1 MTSHTERS
9 SRAMAAV
16 IPSGWVCHSRV
27 EPSTSASSNV
37 TVPVGSSLTRR
48 SLPFKAV
55 SANGSVPLMLASM
68 RWPHA
73 AKHRRNRVDLPPR
86 HAGLRPLAAPI
97 YAYGPTIP
105 RRRHRIV
112 DSHRPEETTMT
123 IHTSRSNGLGNQG
136 VGDVLATAQITE
148 VAALPLAP
156 KNPQEL
162 GERAVVLGASMGGL
176 LAARVLA
183 DFFRTVTVVE
193 RDVLQDD
200 PANRRGVP
208 QGRHAHL
215 VLPRGAQILDELFP
229 GILNGLV
236 VDGAPFGTT
245 GNWPSFTSRS
255 AATRCC
261 GPARQQLITKQW
273 RCMCRAGRYW
283 SAMSGGAYR
292 PLAT

>member
-1 MTSHTERS
+1 MTTH
-9 SRAMAAV
+9 
-16 IPSGWVCHSRV
+16 
-27 EPSTSASSNV
+27 
-37 TVPVGSSLTRR
+37 TRR
-48 SLPFKAV
+48 S
-55 SANGSVPLMLASM
+55 S
-68 RWPHA
+68 
-73 AKHRRNRVDLPPR
+73 
-86 HAGLRPLAAPI
+86 
-97 YAYGPTIP
+97 
-105 RRRHRIV
+105 
-112 DSHRPEETTMT
+112 
-123 IHTSRSNGLGNQG
+123 GLGNAG
-136 VGDVLATAQITE
+136 VDDTVATAQITD
-148 VAALPLAP
+148 VAAPPLAP

>member
-1 MTSHTERS
+1 
-9 SRAMAAV
+9 
-16 IPSGWVCHSRV
+16 
-27 EPSTSASSNV
+27 
-37 TVPVGSSLTRR
+37 
-48 SLPFKAV
+48 
-55 SANGSVPLMLASM
+55 
-68 RWPHA
+68 
-73 AKHRRNRVDLPPR
+73 
-86 HAGLRPLAAPI
+86 
-97 YAYGPTIP
+97 
-105 RRRHRIV
+105 
-112 DSHRPEETTMT
+112 MT

-236 VDGAPFGTT
+236 VDGAPVWDDGELAKLHFTFGGHEMLRSGKAAVDHKAMAMYVPSRPLLECHVRRRLQAI
-245 GNWPSFTSRS
+245 GNVTILDDHDVAELTS
-255 AATRCC
+255 AADRGRVTGVRVVNRDGGAEKELTADLVIDAMGRGAHTPAFLESLGYRRPVEDHIVMHTTYASQPLRIAPGTLKEGIVLI
-261 GPARQQLITKQW
+261 GP
-273 RCMCRAGRYW
+273 RAG
-283 SAMSGGAYR
+283 SADGDGPVR
-292 PLAT
+292 L